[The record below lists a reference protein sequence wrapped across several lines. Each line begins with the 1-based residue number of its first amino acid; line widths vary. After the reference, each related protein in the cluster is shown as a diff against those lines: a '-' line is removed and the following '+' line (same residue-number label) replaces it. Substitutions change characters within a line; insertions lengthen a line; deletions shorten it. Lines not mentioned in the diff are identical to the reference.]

1 MRKLLVDIK
10 GGNIMYYGYP
20 NYGYGYG
27 NSCGC
32 SGGNV
37 GYIYPNYGCGNS
49 NYAIIIV
56 LFILLVIIIGT
67 RWGR

>member
-1 MRKLLVDIK
+1 
-10 GGNIMYYGYP
+10 MYYNGY
-20 NYGYGYG
+20 NYGYGNNCCPNNNIGWIYPSYGYG
-27 NSCGC
+27 N
-32 SGGNV
+32 
-37 GYIYPNYGCGNS
+37 NS

>member
-1 MRKLLVDIK
+1 
-10 GGNIMYYGYP
+10 MYYYGGYP
-20 NYGYGYG
+20 NYGGC
-27 NSCGC
+27 NSY
-32 SGGNV
+32 GNV
-37 GYIYPNYGCGNS
+37 GYIYPNYGYNNNS

>member
-1 MRKLLVDIK
+1 
-10 GGNIMYYGYP
+10 MYYYGGYP
-20 NYGYGYG
+20 NYGYGNG
-27 NSCGC
+27 CANS
-32 SGGNV
+32 GNV
-37 GYIYPNYGCGNS
+37 GYIYPNYGYNNNS

>member
-1 MRKLLVDIK
+1 
-10 GGNIMYYGYP
+10 MYYTGF
-20 NYGYGYG
+20 NSNWNSNFN
-27 NSCGC
+27 NSCCPNNNIGW
-32 SGGNV
+32 
-37 GYIYPNYGCGNS
+37 IYPTWNNNS

>member
-1 MRKLLVDIK
+1 
-10 GGNIMYYGYP
+10 MYYGGYP

-27 NSCGC
+27 NSCC
-32 SGGNV
+32 GGNV
-37 GYIYPNYGCGNS
+37 GYIYPNYGYNNNS

>member
-1 MRKLLVDIK
+1 
-10 GGNIMYYGYP
+10 MYYYGGYQ
-20 NYGYGYG
+20 NYGYG

-32 SGGNV
+32 GGNV
-37 GYIYPNYGCGNS
+37 GYIYPNYGYNNS

>member
-1 MRKLLVDIK
+1 
-10 GGNIMYYGYP
+10 MYSYGGYP
-20 NYGYGYG
+20 NYGYGNQG
-27 NSCGC
+27 SCG
-32 SGGNV
+32 GNI
-37 GYIYPNYGCGNS
+37 GYIYPNYGCGCGGNS

>member
-1 MRKLLVDIK
+1 
-10 GGNIMYYGYP
+10 MYYGYP
-20 NYGYGYG
+20 NYGYNTS

-32 SGGNV
+32 GGNI
-37 GYIYPNYGCGNS
+37 GYIYPNYGSNNS

-67 RWGR
+67 RWAR

>member
-1 MRKLLVDIK
+1 
-10 GGNIMYYGYP
+10 MYYNGQSW
-20 NYGYGYG
+20 GYG
-27 NSCGC
+27 NSCCPNNNIGW
-32 SGGNV
+32 
-37 GYIYPNYGCGNS
+37 IYPTYNNS

>member
-1 MRKLLVDIK
+1 
-10 GGNIMYYGYP
+10 MYYGYP
-20 NYGYGYG
+20 NYGYG

-32 SGGNV
+32 GGNV
-37 GYIYPNYGCGNS
+37 GYIYPNYGCNNS

>member
-1 MRKLLVDIK
+1 
-10 GGNIMYYGYP
+10 MYYGYP
-20 NYGYGYG
+20 NYGYGG
-27 NSCGC
+27 DSCGC
-32 SGGNV
+32 QGGNI
-37 GYIYPNYGCGNS
+37 GYIYPNYGYGCGNS

>member
-1 MRKLLVDIK
+1 
-10 GGNIMYYGYP
+10 MYYTGY
-20 NYGYGYG
+20 NSNWG
-27 NSCGC
+27 NSCCPNNNIGW
-32 SGGNV
+32 
-37 GYIYPNYGCGNS
+37 IYPYNNNS

>member
-1 MRKLLVDIK
+1 
-10 GGNIMYYGYP
+10 MYYGGYP

-27 NSCGC
+27 NSCG
-32 SGGNV
+32 GNV
-37 GYIYPNYGCGNS
+37 GYIYPNYGYNNNS

-67 RWGR
+67 RWGK

>member
-1 MRKLLVDIK
+1 
-10 GGNIMYYGYP
+10 MYYNGY
-20 NYGYGYG
+20 NSGWG
-27 NSCGC
+27 NSCYPN
-32 SGGNV
+32 SNV
-37 GYIYPNYGCGNS
+37 GWIYPYYNNNS

>member
-1 MRKLLVDIK
+1 
-10 GGNIMYYGYP
+10 MYDGYP
-20 NYGYGYG
+20 NYG
-27 NSCGC
+27 NSCAYQ
-32 SGGNV
+32 GGNI
-37 GYIYPNYGCGNS
+37 GYIYPNYGYNNNS